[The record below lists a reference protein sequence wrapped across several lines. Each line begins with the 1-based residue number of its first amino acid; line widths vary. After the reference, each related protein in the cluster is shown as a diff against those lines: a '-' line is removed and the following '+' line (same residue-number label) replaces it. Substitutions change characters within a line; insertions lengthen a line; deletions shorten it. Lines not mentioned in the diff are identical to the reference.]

1 MQTTGPASPDKPPP
15 AVEPAEAEDKVEREG
30 AQAKEEDEAAVVKA
44 GGEDEEDEEEEE
56 EDGRGGKRQRRRAA
70 GDSAV
75 AMVKRDLLLRCLTCP
90 LCDRLLRKATT
101 ISECLHTFCRK
112 CIYKKLND
120 EDLDHCPVC
129 NIDLGC
135 TPVDKLRADH
145 NIQDVRSKV
154 FPFKRK
160 KVNAEEAESP
170 ITLPVK
176 VKERSISSL
185 VVNTPRVAPAASTRR
200 RTRAVTRKAAALRG
214 LGPIIVDPLKK
225 DNDNSNK
232 QTDNSSLL
240 DSLSKIPQTRRQ
252 LLSNGDTSGHPSVKD
267 KAGDNK
273 DLDKSELWKPLNRLV
288 DAASKTKALTS
299 AQSPALKGDKP
310 RESPSS
316 EHSSRTEARE
326 SLQKSK
332 AEDDKSDDPEPIV
345 LLRKRGRP
353 ARKRKD
359 SLPETN
365 AASAATAIQA
375 RKALSPIW
383 FSLIASFDQ
392 KGDPPLPQIPAHYL
406 RIKDGSIP
414 ASSIQRYIM
423 QKLSLLSE
431 SEVEIRCCGQT
442 VNLGQPVRN
451 LVERWLRV
459 GPARPLH
466 TVIGSSGGDYVMVI
480 SYGRPKSVS
489 S

>member
-1 MQTTGPASPDKPPP
+1 MQTSETTGTASPP
-15 AVEPAEAEDKVEREG
+15 AVEPEAEDKVEEG
-30 AQAKEEDEAAVVKA
+30 ARANEEAAAKV
-44 GGEDEEDEEEEE
+44 GGDDEDDWESEHE
-56 EDGRGGKRQRRRAA
+56 GRRGRRQRCRRGGAA

-75 AMVKRDLLLRCLTCP
+75 AMVKRELLTRCLTCP
-90 LCDRLLRKATT
+90 LCDHLLRQATT

-129 NIDLGC
+129 KIDLGC
-135 TPVDKLRADH
+135 TPVEKLRADH
-145 NIQDVRSKV
+145 NIQDVRSKF

-170 ITLPVK
+170 IMLPVK

-185 VVNTPRVAPAASTRR
+185 VVNTPRVTPAALTGR

-225 DNDNSNK
+225 DNDNPNK

-240 DSLSKIPQTRRQ
+240 DSLNKIPQTRRQ
-252 LLSNGDTSGHPSVKD
+252 LLSNGDTTSHLSVKD

-273 DLDKSELWKPLNRLV
+273 DLDKSEFWKPLNCLV
-288 DAASKTKALTS
+288 EAASKTKPLTS
-299 AQSPALKGDKP
+299 APRPALKGDKP
-310 RESPSS
+310 RKSPSSDS
-316 EHSSRTEARE
+316 EHSSRTKTRE
-326 SLQKSK
+326 PLQKSK
-332 AEDDKSDDPEPIV
+332 AEVDKSDPGPIV
-345 LLRKRGRP
+345 MLRKRGRP
-353 ARKRKD
+353 GRKRKNP
-359 SLPETN
+359 LPETN
-365 AASAATAIQA
+365 ADSTATAIQA

-392 KGDPPLPQIPAHYL
+392 KGVPPLPQIPAHYL

-414 ASSIQRYIM
+414 ASSIQKYIV

-431 SEVEIRCCGQT
+431 SESCIPLTCGTSPWIAQ
-442 VNLGQPVRN
+442 
-451 LVERWLRV
+451 W
-459 GPARPLH
+459 RPRTHLS
-466 TVIGSSGGDYVMVI
+466 GSCLLKCS
-480 SYGRPKSVS
+480 
-489 S
+489 

>member
-1 MQTTGPASPDKPPP
+1 M
-15 AVEPAEAEDKVEREG
+15 
-30 AQAKEEDEAAVVKA
+30 
-44 GGEDEEDEEEEE
+44 
-56 EDGRGGKRQRRRAA
+56 
-70 GDSAV
+70 
-75 AMVKRDLLLRCLTCP
+75 
-90 LCDRLLRKATT
+90 
-101 ISECLHTFCRK
+101 
-112 CIYKKLND
+112 
-120 EDLDHCPVC
+120 
-129 NIDLGC
+129 
-135 TPVDKLRADH
+135 
-145 NIQDVRSKV
+145 
-154 FPFKRK
+154 
-160 KVNAEEAESP
+160 
-170 ITLPVK
+170 
-176 VKERSISSL
+176 
-185 VVNTPRVAPAASTRR
+185 
-200 RTRAVTRKAAALRG
+200 
-214 LGPIIVDPLKK
+214 
-225 DNDNSNK
+225 
-232 QTDNSSLL
+232 
-240 DSLSKIPQTRRQ
+240 Q

-392 KGDPPLPQIPAHYL
+392 
-406 RIKDGSIP
+406 
-414 ASSIQRYIM
+414 
-423 QKLSLLSE
+423 
-431 SEVEIRCCGQT
+431 
-442 VNLGQPVRN
+442 
-451 LVERWLRV
+451 
-459 GPARPLH
+459 
-466 TVIGSSGGDYVMVI
+466 
-480 SYGRPKSVS
+480 
-489 S
+489 

>member
-1 MQTTGPASPDKPPP
+1 MQTTGTASPDKPP
-15 AVEPAEAEDKVEREG
+15 ALEPEAEDKVEEG
-30 AQAKEEDEAAVVKA
+30 AQAKEEA
-44 GGEDEEDEEEEE
+44 GDEDEEGEQE
-56 EDGRGGKRQRRRAA
+56 GRGGKRQRRGRRGAA
-70 GDSAV
+70 GNSAV
-75 AMVKRDLLLRCLTCP
+75 AMVKRDLLVRCLTCP

-120 EDLDHCPVC
+120 EDLNHCPVC

-135 TPVDKLRADH
+135 TPIDKLRADH

-160 KVNAEEAESP
+160 KVKAEEAESP

-252 LLSNGDTSGHPSVKD
+252 LLSNGDTSSHPSVKD

-273 DLDKSELWKPLNRLV
+273 DLDKSELWKPLNCLV
-288 DAASKTKALTS
+288 EAAGKTKTPTS

-326 SLQKSK
+326 PLQKSK

-359 SLPETN
+359 PLPETN
-365 AASAATAIQA
+365 AASTATAIQA

-406 RIKDGSIP
+406 RINDRDGSIP

-480 SYGRPKSVS
+480 SYGRPKSAS